1 MDPAYS
7 GLFHQSGAESGSYDI
22 EINWLYESGLF
33 WPIPAHS
40 VTRAVFCTAPGQEVV
55 ILMTVVKKSSQIPK
69 GLFDTAQRRM
79 KEVRTDE

>member
-1 MDPAYS
+1 MILKSIGYTSPVYS
-7 GLFHQSGAESGSYDI
+7 GA
-22 EINWLYESGLF
+22 
-33 WPIPAHS
+33 IPAHS
-40 VTRAVFCTAPGQEVV
+40 VARAVFCTAPGQEVV